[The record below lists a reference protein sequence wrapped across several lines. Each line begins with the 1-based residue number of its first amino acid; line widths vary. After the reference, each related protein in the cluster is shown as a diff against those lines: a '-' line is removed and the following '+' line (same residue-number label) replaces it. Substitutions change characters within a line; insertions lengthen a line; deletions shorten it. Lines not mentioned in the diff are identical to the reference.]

1 MEFNSALD
9 IIIKDLGEAAK
20 IIDDL
25 KNYSGVPAFQVELA
39 KAKCRSAAELIALLK
54 EIPMAPEARKESE
67 VRKDVPLISE
77 PVKASEPEKPKE
89 VSEPAKSIEKSE
101 PEKRKEISEPSESE
115 NRQPAVGSDT
125 LDLISEAEGEPATIE
140 EAPVPRK
147 KETGKQVVEKP
158 ASVKGNGTGAAIF
171 ADRFKDVPGRVSE
184 KVQPLQPEKD
194 LTSRMKQSPIS
205 NLADA
210 IGVNDRFYFIREV
223 FGGNNNNYREAIDR
237 LNSVSKVNEAIEII
251 NGYTVGETNQEAIKD
266 LLALVKRKTGY
277 NE

>member
-1 MEFNSALD
+1 MDFNSALD

-39 KAKCRSAAELIALLK
+39 KAKCRSAAEIIALLK
-54 EIPMAPEARKESE
+54 EIPVAPEPRKEPEARREAT
-67 VRKDVPLISE
+67 LIR
-77 PVKASEPEKPKE
+77 EPEK
-89 VSEPAKSIEKSE
+89 VSEPDKPKATSAPAK
-101 PEKRKEISEPSESE
+101 PKEISEPSEPE
-115 NRQPAVGSDT
+115 KRQPVVGSDT
-125 LDLISEAEGEPATIE
+125 LDLIAEADGESPTIE

-158 ASVKGNGTGAAIF
+158 AAVKGNGTGSTIF

-184 KVQPLQPEKD
+184 KMQALRPEED
-194 LTSRMKQSPIS
+194 LTSRMKLSPIS

-223 FGGNNNNYREAIDR
+223 FGGNNNNYREAIER
-237 LNSVSKVNEAIEII
+237 LNSVSKVNEAMEII
-251 NGYTVGETNQEAIKD
+251 NGYTAEETNQQAIKD